1 MSVNEYYYVFMSAN
15 SDDIAQAPRAGNTAS
30 ELASSSRGRKNELF
44 NSNC

>member
-1 MSVNEYYYVFMSAN
+1 MSAS
-15 SDDIAQAPRAGNTAS
+15 SDDMGQQPRAGNTAS